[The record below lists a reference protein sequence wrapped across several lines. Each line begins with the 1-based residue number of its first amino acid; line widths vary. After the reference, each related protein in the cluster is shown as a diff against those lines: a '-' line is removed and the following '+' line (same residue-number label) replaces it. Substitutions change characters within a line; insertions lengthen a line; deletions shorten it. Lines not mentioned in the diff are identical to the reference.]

1 MAVFAQFLKQTSCV
15 WGGEVGCTYAL
26 DPLDLYFTHCLICF
40 KIRVRSAAITE
51 VKPVERRHKI

>member
-26 DPLDLYFTHCLICF
+26 DPFTIYFTHCLI
-40 KIRVRSAAITE
+40 IRVRSAAITE